1 MNFTASDFEEI
12 LNKIVYNKVYEI
24 LEREDV
30 MVRKVATVAEVT
42 DSGAKVYFSNDIKN
56 ASCVYPNKTGATL
69 EVGNKV
75 YVYHKFGK
83 EGQGWIM
90 VKA

>member
-1 MNFTASDFEEI
+1 MVSAEDFEAV
-12 LNKIVYNKVYEI
+12 LNKIVYNKIVDI
-24 LEREDV
+24 LEKEDV
-30 MVRKVATVAEVT
+30 MVRKVATVASVNENT
-42 DSGAKVYFSNDIKN
+42 ASVYFVSDPAN
-56 ASCVYPNKTGATL
+56 ASCFYPNKTGETL
-69 EVGNKV
+69 AEGDKV